1 MTDRRTGRIGWATHE
16 RYRTASET
24 QIRDFILLSG
34 WAFEFQ
40 AGESGLEEKAAEALD
55 RFVALGLPF
64 RQSQKGRRF
73 DPVETLN
80 FIKWMGLAGK
90 DFFWVDRFVETGR
103 RLVRA
108 QASAGRYSVALRRTV
123 NIEPL
128 NGQGAVRLRLP
139 IPLVSPSLSNLT
151 IVGASAGP
159 LATRIGADRI
169 EARGPRPA
177 GREATLEARFSF
189 SVSSEA
195 VDRDRGGLERC
206 LAPNEGLIQ
215 VTPRISALADACAA
229 GVATPAETVR
239 RFWDFILD
247 NLCLGAVHYDA
258 VASAPSAG
266 EWALNSGWFDC
277 RVGSALLASLCRAR
291 GVPARLLSG
300 YLLYPAAPT
309 FHFWVEVWLGPE
321 GWTPFDL
328 MGSDLSVGG
337 RGTAWRDHFAG
348 RVDARMTTTCM
359 PLRFTGS
366 PGVRYPPLWRVVS
379 SGIPGGA
386 ATSVESVDTSA
397 LVLRDEVR
405 IKSIA

>member
-1 MTDRRTGRIGWATHE
+1 MR
-16 RYRTASET
+16 
-24 QIRDFILLSG
+24 
-34 WAFEFQ
+34 
-40 AGESGLEEKAAEALD
+40 
-55 RFVALGLPF
+55 
-64 RQSQKGRRF
+64 SQ
-73 DPVETLN
+73 
-80 FIKWMGLAGK
+80 
-90 DFFWVDRFVETGR
+90 
-103 RLVRA
+103 
-108 QASAGRYSVALRRTV
+108 
-123 NIEPL
+123 
-128 NGQGAVRLRLP
+128 
-139 IPLVSPSLSNLT
+139 
-151 IVGASAGP
+151 
-159 LATRIGADRI
+159 IGADRI

-177 GREATLEARFSF
+177 GQEATLEARFSF

-229 GVATPAETVR
+229 GAATPAETVR

-247 NLCLGAVHYDA
+247 NMCLGAVHYDA

-277 RVGSALLASLCRAR
+277 QVGSALLASLCRAR

-328 MGSDLSVGG
+328 MGWDLSVGG
-337 RGTAWRDHFAG
+337 RGAAWRDHFAG

-366 PGVRYPPLWRVVS
+366 PGVPYPPLWRVVS

-405 IKSIA
+405 IESIATDGAAEMSPPLMREADDPRALPLSSLHRKWSVAPNLTAGRVIGENPMKTVPGDRPISGFHRFLTQTCRSISNTSTRGS